1 MVTSANDLS
10 GPSRGGT
17 SSSHGGTS
25 FSRGRRRENAI
36 LAVPL
41 ELVGEVGFDRLSVD
55 AIAARARA
63 SKETIYSR
71 WRTKDE
77 IVAEAL
83 RRQSEGEGAPEA
95 PDTGS
100 LRGDLRA
107 VVDAQAAA
115 LGGRGEVSLISLVE
129 AVRDHPGL
137 RDTVRTHIEDSHG
150 AVGGTVA
157 RQASAR
163 GELAP
168 GADVPACV
176 ALALSQLLFSTLL
189 DGAVPGDAE
198 RDRLVDQVLLPLLTA
213 PRAD

>member
-1 MVTSANDLS
+1 MTSANDLS
-10 GPSRGGT
+10 GPSRAGG
-17 SSSHGGTS
+17 SP
-25 FSRGRRRENAI
+25 SRGRRREDAI
-36 LAVPL
+36 LAVAL

-83 RRQSEGEGAPEA
+83 RRQSEGYAPEA

-100 LRGDLRA
+100 LRGDLRK

-115 LGGRGEVSLISLVE
+115 LGGEGDVSLLSLVG

-137 RDTVRTHIEDSHG
+137 RDTVRAHIEHTHAAIGG
-150 AVGGTVA
+150 AVA
-157 RQASAR
+157 RRAIAR
-163 GELAP
+163 GELAA
-168 GADVPACV
+168 GADVATCMT
-176 ALALSQLLFSTLL
+176 LALSHLLLSALL
-189 DGAVPGDAE
+189 NGSVPGHAD
-198 RDRLVDQVLLPLLTA
+198 RDKLVDQVLLPVLA
-213 PRAD
+213 SQA